1 MLCELYQVYENK
13 REKGVRKMK
22 KRLIALL
29 MSAIMVSGV
38 LTGCGGN
45 DAESNADVKT
55 ETNTKV
61 EVSNDT
67 IAFSELFKHDV
78 IIYTC
83 GGSFDG
89 KDEEIYDVDIF
100 YADSKYE
107 GYDDF
112 LKLGDVAQKED
123 DEIIS
128 TLSDVWVIGNYK
140 LGILSDS
147 TGNSTDTESL
157 LVRATYDSRHDN
169 SRRPGWVGYTGGI
182 SNIGYFV
189 GHVTVYDDTFMMFE
203 KTNNGD
209 TSRYLIRDTEE
220 TKDKTVYFDPIGT
233 EGIVVDMNAE
243 EAFADYV
250 ETENT
255 YVLENDYE
263 ALDFENMQFSISGY
277 TYTLGV
283 TTLRDIVNDGNDM
296 QIYDYEAFEKVSMAS
311 VLDGP
316 NNRDKFENKCTFGEE
331 SYLQISINP
340 FDTESF
346 IGDNIVRAV
355 YVTEFAEK
363 GMTKDELFAKYGT
376 GQQADNNINYTDGT
390 GKVYTYTY
398 DTESGVII
406 SLYMAWVDVEE

>member
-1 MLCELYQVYENK
+1 
-13 REKGVRKMK
+13 MK

-29 MSAIMVSGV
+29 MSTIMVSGV
-38 LTGCGGN
+38 LTGCGAN
-45 DAESNADVKT
+45 DVESNEDVKT
-55 ETNTKV
+55 EANTKV

-83 GGSFDG
+83 GGTFEG
-89 KDEEIYDVDIF
+89 KDEDIYDVDIF

-107 GYDDF
+107 GYSECPFD
-112 LKLGDVAQKED
+112 LGDIAQKDD

-128 TLSDVWVIGNYK
+128 NLPDAWVVGNYK

-147 TGNSTDTESL
+147 TGNNTDTESL
-157 LVRATYDSRHDN
+157 LVRATYASRWDN
-169 SRRPGWVGYTGGI
+169 SRRPGWVGYQGGI

-203 KTNNGD
+203 KTSNGD

-250 ETENT
+250 ETEDT
-255 YVLENDYE
+255 YILDYE
-263 ALDFENMQFSISGY
+263 ALDFENMQFSIGGY

-296 QIYDYEAFEKVSMAS
+296 QIYDYEVGGNVSLAS

-316 NNRDKFENKCTFGEE
+316 NNRDRFENKCTFGEK
-331 SYLQISINP
+331 SYLQISISP
-340 FDTESF
+340 FDTEGF
-346 IGDNIVRAV
+346 ISDNIVRAV

-376 GQQADNNINYTDGT
+376 GQQADNNINYTDGA

-398 DTESGVII
+398 DSESGVII
-406 SLYMAWVDVEE
+406 SLYMAWVDVE

>member
-1 MLCELYQVYENK
+1 MQNK
-13 REKGVRKMK
+13 KRKGVRKMK

-38 LTGCGGN
+38 LTGCGAN
-45 DAESNADVKT
+45 DTESNADVKT

-67 IAFSELFKHDV
+67 IAFSELFKQDV

-83 GGSFDG
+83 GGTFDG
-89 KDEEIYDVDIF
+89 KDEDIYDVDIF

-107 GYDDF
+107 GYSDCPFD
-112 LKLGDVAQKED
+112 LGDIAQKDD
-123 DEIIS
+123 DEILS
-128 TLSDVWVIGNYK
+128 TLSDAWVVGNYK
-140 LGILSDS
+140 LGILSDT
-147 TGNSTDTESL
+147 TGNNTDTESL
-157 LVRATYDSRHDN
+157 LVRATYASRWDN
-169 SRRPGWVGYTGGI
+169 SRKPGWVGYQGGI

-203 KTNNGD
+203 KTSNGD
-209 TSRYLIRDTEE
+209 ISRYLIRDTEE
-220 TKDKTVYFDPIGT
+220 TKDKTLYFDPIGT

-263 ALDFENMQFSISGY
+263 ALNFENMQFSIGGY

-398 DTESGVII
+398 DSESGVII

>member
-1 MLCELYQVYENK
+1 
-13 REKGVRKMK
+13 MK

-29 MSAIMVSGV
+29 MSTIMVSGV
-38 LTGCGGN
+38 FTGCGAN
-45 DAESNADVKT
+45 DTESNVDIKT

-61 EVSNDT
+61 EVSNDA
-67 IAFSELFKHDV
+67 IAFSELFKQDV

-83 GGSFDG
+83 GGTFDG
-89 KDEEIYDVDIF
+89 KDEDIYDVDIF

-107 GYDDF
+107 GYSDCPLD
-112 LKLGDVAQKED
+112 LGDIAQKDD

-128 TLSDVWVIGNYK
+128 KLSDAWVVGNYK
-140 LGILSDS
+140 LGILTDS
-147 TGNSTDTESL
+147 TGNNTDTESL
-157 LVRATYDSRHDN
+157 LVRATYASRWDN
-169 SRRPGWVGYTGGI
+169 SRRPGWVGYQGGI

-203 KTNNGD
+203 KTSNGD
-209 TSRYLIRDTEE
+209 TRRYLIRDTEE

-255 YVLENDYE
+255 YVLEYE
-263 ALDFENMQFSISGY
+263 ALDFDNMNFSIGGC

-283 TTLRDIVNDGNDM
+283 TTLRDIVNDGNEL
-296 QIYDYEAFEKVSMAS
+296 QIYDYEVRGNVSLAS

-316 NNRDKFENKCTFGEE
+316 NNRDRFENKCTFGEK
-331 SYLQISINP
+331 SYLQISISP
-340 FDTESF
+340 SDTEGF

-363 GMTKDELFAKYGT
+363 GMTKDELFAKYGK

-398 DTESGVII
+398 DLESGVII
-406 SLYMAWVDVEE
+406 SLYMAWVDVE